1 MSVKTPKIKKR
12 ISDIPKSEGLKLMRF
27 CTSIEC

>member
-12 ISDIPKSEGLKLMRF
+12 VSDNSKSDGLKLMRF